1 MNMDRTGRVD
11 VNEISTWRKYKKRL
25 CSNCRAN
32 CCTMPV
38 EVKIADLVRMDAI
51 TAFEAEEPIKRLAK
65 KLKKEGV
72 VEHLNFKNQMFT
84 LTRFANSDCF
94 YLDRISRKCRIYE
107 KRPDTCRNHP
117 IIGPRSGFC
126 PYERK

>member
-1 MNMDRTGRVD
+1 MNHDIEGRVD
-11 VNEISTWRKYKKRL
+11 VNETSTWRKYKKRL
-25 CSNCRAN
+25 CATCRAN

-38 EVKIADLVRMDAI
+38 EVKVGDLVRMNVI
-51 TAFEAEEPIKRLAK
+51 TAFEAEEPIKKLAK

-72 VEHLNFKNQMFT
+72 VEHLNFKNQIFT
-84 LTRFANSDCF
+84 LTRFANGDCF
-94 YLDRISRKCRIYE
+94 YLDRISRRCHIYE
-107 KRPDTCRNHP
+107 NRPDTCRNHP